1 MDKQSFNR
9 RAAGRLVAVVLALVV
24 ADAAA
29 GGSQVKRVG
38 NLYQWVDTNGRVI
51 YGDSPPT
58 VTESRQ
64 VDSRSQAGVQRRFPA
79 RQEIQDQASVLVP
92 KPAAKPSAAAVLN
105 AEQLAALARLN
116 PDLAQALV
124 QAAPAAA
131 TLPKRAEGKNVP
143 SGTDIVVSRPSLV
156 PVAAPATV
164 TPTAPAGTRLALDVA
179 RVDAVASI
187 DSPLAVSAEPEATAP
202 SPTISNNSTSV
213 SLGLTTATVVDVAHS
228 EPRLIETE
236 LSEKELVRLRRRS
249 LAIGERRFLE
259 RLKGFQN
266 EAGSSE

>member
-124 QAAPAAA
+124 QASPAA
-131 TLPKRAEGKNVP
+131 TLPENPEDNIAS
-143 SGTDIVVSRPSLV
+143 SGAASVVLQPSLV
-156 PVAAPATV
+156 SAAAVATV
-164 TPTAPAGTRLALDVA
+164 TATAPAGTRLAHDVA
-179 RVDAVASI
+179 HADSVVSGDSSI
-187 DSPLAVSAEPEATAP
+187 AVSAESEAVASSVTIANNP
-202 SPTISNNSTSV
+202 SSV
-213 SLGLTTATVVDVAHS
+213 SLGLTTATVIDVAHS
-228 EPRLIETE
+228 EPQLIETE